1 MCRGV
6 LLELLNERPGSPAL
20 VPVLQ
25 EVLYGDGDC
34 DSLFDMTRGKVLL
47 LFNDEMENFDWL
59 WKRSDSCVSI
69 GVGFWC
75 STCYACHVYECDG

>member
-47 LFNDEMENFDWL
+47 LFNDEWRIL
-59 WKRSDSCVSI
+59 I
-69 GVGFWC
+69 GYGKGLILAFL
-75 STCYACHVYECDG
+75 